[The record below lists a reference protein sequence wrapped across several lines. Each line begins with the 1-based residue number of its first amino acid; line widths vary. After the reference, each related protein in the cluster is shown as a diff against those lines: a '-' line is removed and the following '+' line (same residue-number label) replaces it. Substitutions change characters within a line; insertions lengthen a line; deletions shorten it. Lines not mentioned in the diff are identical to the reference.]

1 MGSRRGTIEK
11 RERRK
16 ETVEAERKRR
26 KQRQIVVVRKI
37 KQNLKSSSKF
47 S

>member
-1 MGSRRGTIEK
+1 MGSRRGTVE
-11 RERRK
+11 ERK

-37 KQNLKSSSKF
+37 KQNLKSSSNF
-47 S
+47 SCT